1 MIGTKVVE
9 RRKSFLQSIYILDV
23 AKGLAITM
31 KNLLF
36 AKKVTIQ
43 YPEEKRD
50 YSERFR
56 GLHYIKGV
64 QGVENCTA
72 CMLCPTVCPALCIHI
87 EAGER
92 ESKEK
97 YPVKFDI
104 DLLRCI
110 FCGMCEEAC
119 PEDAIKLSNIYE
131 MATPFRKILHKD
143 YLDIQRGKD
152 KTGHISKLKG
162 KGIQLPRPDYFPP
175 PPRYE
180 GEELPEVR
188 HGKSTARL
196 EKGGES

>member
-1 MIGTKVVE
+1 MTNTVVVQ
-9 RRKSFLQSIYILDV
+9 RRKSFLQGLYILDV

-31 KNLLF
+31 KNMLF

-72 CMLCPTVCPALCIHI
+72 CMLCPTVCPALCISI

-92 ESKEK
+92 ENKEK
-97 YPVKFDI
+97 YPKKFDI

-131 MATPFRKILHKD
+131 MATPHRKILHKD

-152 KTGHISKLKG
+152 KSGTTSKLKG
-162 KGIQLPRPDYFPP
+162 KGALPPRPDYFPP
-175 PPRYE
+175 PPRF
-180 GEELPEVR
+180 EVD
-188 HGKSTARL
+188 KML
-196 EKGGES
+196 QKKGDETGAV